1 MADAETVAKGA
12 GGTGGSGGEE
22 LLWEGAPSHVL
33 NWKVYA
39 VCVVLSPLVV
49 PLLVLAWKW
58 VELKNQR
65 YALTTE
71 RLQTRTG
78 VFSKRTDDLE
88 LYRVRDVVIEE
99 PFFYR
104 LFGAGNIR
112 MQTSDRTH
120 PEFLIPAV
128 KDPHGVTEHIRR
140 QVERMRQQKRVR
152 EVDFE

>member
-1 MADAETVAKGA
+1 MAEAAVAATKP
-12 GGTGGSGGEE
+12 GGEE

-39 VCVVLSPLVV
+39 ICIVLSPLIV
-49 PLLVLAWKW
+49 PIFVLAWKW

-65 YALTTE
+65 YALTSE

-88 LYRVRDVVIEE
+88 LYRVRDTVIDE

-112 MQTSDRTH
+112 MQTSDRSH
-120 PEFLIPAV
+120 PEFVIPAV
-128 KDPHGVTEHIRR
+128 KDPHSVTEHVRT
-140 QVERMRQQKRVR
+140 QVERLRQLKRVR
-152 EVDFE
+152 EVDYE